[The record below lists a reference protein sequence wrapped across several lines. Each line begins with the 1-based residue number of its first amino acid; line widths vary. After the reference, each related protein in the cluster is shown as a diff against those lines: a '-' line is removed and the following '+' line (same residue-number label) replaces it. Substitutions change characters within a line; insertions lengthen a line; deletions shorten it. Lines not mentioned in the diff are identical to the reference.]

1 MARTKQTAGKSTGGA
16 APKKAL
22 APLPQ
27 LTLPVTTAPQQ
38 PPEEAN
44 TWCAGCDDGGKS
56 VDCDTCPRHVCAT
69 CIEFPEGLDEP
80 NHTINF
86 YCPRCWLFNA
96 AKIPEWTA
104 KDEADRQPLDDG
116 NTAVVIK
123 AGVGVP
129 YRGFFRDGKPL
140 APLRY
145 KVPQTLRAQWPLS
158 DTTRLVVLSL
168 RLDGTPLLGD
178 AATLIAHH
186 FAPYYQDAMFLFESL
201 NFDLD
206 TKVTKYDNA
215 VDKLAGRLESYA
227 PVKIMVVLT
236 DHSTPDEGCLHIS
249 QGGAASADAGDVLP
263 RLIPAR
269 LQQVVRQARTSLLV
283 LQVCSALNT
292 GPARQEVADFVA
304 IAGFQHAIGFTT
316 PRFLPAAAHTFL
328 QDVAHHFFITGHA
341 KKFQHILATH
351 YELGMHTDIIMYF
364 PTREIYRYC
373 WTHPIHRPHGHRP
386 PPQCPMCLTLTP
398 FDVELHTEKQIVLK
412 CSACQKNG
420 IAAPRQFTFD
430 APLKFQRIDE
440 KPWVGGK
447 KAKMVQGVWYG
458 EWLCTTRTGNG
469 LPVYH
474 LSS

>member
-1 MARTKQTAGKSTGGA
+1 TFRTATAFPDVSIH
-16 APKKAL
+16 
-22 APLPQ
+22 Q
-27 LTLPVTTAPQQ
+27 
-38 PPEEAN
+38 
-44 TWCAGCDDGGKS
+44 WCAGCDDGGKS
-56 VDCDTCPRHVCAT
+56 VDCDTCPRH
-69 CIEFPEGLDEP
+69 FPEGLDEP

-129 YRGFFRDGKPL
+129 YRGRQTL

-158 DTTRLVVLSL
+158 DTTRLVLSL
-168 RLDGTPLLGD
+168 RRNV
-178 AATLIAHH
+178 LIR
-186 FAPYYQDAMFLFESL
+186 SL

-206 TKVTKYDNA
+206 TNVTEYDDA

-227 PVKIMVVLT
+227 PVKIMV
-236 DHSTPDEGCLHIS
+236 GCLHIS

-283 LQVCSALNT
+283 LQVCGALNT
-292 GPARQEVADFVA
+292 GRTHAKN
-304 IAGFQHAIGFTT
+304 AGFQHAIGFTT

-328 QDVAHHFFITGHA
+328 QDFH
-341 KKFQHILATH
+341 HILATH

-386 PPQCPMCLTLTP
+386 PPQCPMCFTLTP

-412 CSACQKNG
+412 CTA
-420 IAAPRQFTFD
+420 FTFD
-430 APLKFQRIDE
+430 APPKFQRIDE

>member
-1 MARTKQTAGKSTGGA
+1 MSAPPVST
-16 APKKAL
+16 
-22 APLPQ
+22 Q
-27 LTLPVTTAPQQ
+27 
-38 PPEEAN
+38 
-44 TWCAGCDDGGKS
+44 
-56 VDCDTCPRHVCAT
+56 
-69 CIEFPEGLDEP
+69 
-80 NHTINF
+80 HTINF

-178 AATLIAHH
+178 AAALIAHH

-206 TKVTKYDNA
+206 TNVTEYDDA
-215 VDKLAGRLESYA
+215 VDKLAGRLESSWSSS
-227 PVKIMVVLT
+227 PT
-236 DHSTPDEGCLHIS
+236 HSTPDEGCLHIS

-283 LQVCSALNT
+283 LQVCGALNT

-341 KKFQHILATH
+341 KKFHHILATH

-364 PTREIYRYC
+364 PTREIYRYAGH
-373 WTHPIHRPHGHRP
+373 TRSTRPHGHRP
-386 PPQCPMCLTLTP
+386 PPQCPMCFTLTP
-398 FDVELHTEKQIVLK
+398 FDVELHTEKQI
-412 CSACQKNG
+412 
-420 IAAPRQFTFD
+420 
-430 APLKFQRIDE
+430 RIDE